1 VILLAKLELLRS
13 MAALRDAR
21 DSSERKAGMR
31 LCGRPP
37 PDAVRARSVSIC
49 AHSVRLPTMIAAHSE
64 ISGSRTGGTMTAAQ
78 RIAAIAFA
86 LFASV
91 AAHADDAAKAPETS
105 FDGLQRVES
114 KRFALAWVREG
125 ADLSGYTKLLVLPA
139 EISYKSKPT
148 RQRRADDNFEL
159 NDSQMKRLRKSLR
172 DAFKEQLVDKGGWQV
187 VEEPGP
193 DVLLVRGGLI
203 DMIAH
208 VPPTTAGR
216 SNVYLDSFGEAT
228 LVIELYDS
236 QSHQILARIADR
248 DAAEPP
254 GNRMGWDME
263 APAEVRR
270 MFNAWAKR
278 FREALDAAKARQL

>member
-1 VILLAKLELLRS
+1 
-13 MAALRDAR
+13 
-21 DSSERKAGMR
+21 
-31 LCGRPP
+31 
-37 PDAVRARSVSIC
+37 
-49 AHSVRLPTMIAAHSE
+49 
-64 ISGSRTGGTMTAAQ
+64 
-78 RIAAIAFA
+78 
-86 LFASV
+86 V